1 MLSRITQRMA
11 LKRALARPSSCAKSS
26 RAPQTQRRSLT
37 SAPRPGD
44 GPLMERRADRELPDV
59 QTSRFRWSRTFP
71 IFFGIVAVT
80 SIAIFNYQ
88 KLSSP
93 VVSSTLYALRTN
105 QRARE
110 YLGDEIYFKA
120 QIPWISGE
128 MNQLHGRIDIKFNVK
143 GTKRTGVMRFAS
155 FRPTPRGM
163 FETTEWSL
171 ETEDGKIIDLLEEG
185 DPFRAINGRGP
196 EPDLDDDAEDAKI
209 RGFRQMPK

>member
-11 LKRALARPSSCAKSS
+11 LKRAFARPSPCNKSS
-26 RAPQTQRRSLT
+26 RVQTQRRSLT
-37 SAPRPGD
+37 SAPKPGD

-71 IFFGIVAVT
+71 IFFGIVAAT

-105 QRARE
+105 ARARE

-171 ETEDGKIIDLLEEG
+171 ETEDGKVIDLLEEG
-185 DPFRAINGRGP
+185 DPFRAINGRA
-196 EPDLDDDAEDAKI
+196 EPDLLDDEEENKV

>member
-11 LKRALARPSSCAKSS
+11 LKRALARPSPCAKG

-71 IFFGIVAVT
+71 IFFGIVAAT

-93 VVSSTLYALRTN
+93 VVESTLYALRTN
-105 QRARE
+105 PRARE

-171 ETEDGKIIDLLEEG
+171 ETEDGKVIDLLEEG

-196 EPDLDDDAEDAKI
+196 EPELDLDDAEDAKV